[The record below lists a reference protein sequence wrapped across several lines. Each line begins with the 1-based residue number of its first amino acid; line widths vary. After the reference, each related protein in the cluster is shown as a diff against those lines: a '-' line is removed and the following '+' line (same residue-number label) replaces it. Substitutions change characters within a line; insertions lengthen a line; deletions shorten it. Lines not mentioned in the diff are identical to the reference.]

1 MLCSDLER
9 YLEAF
14 LDGRLGRSRTTILR
28 RHLGLCGPCRARVER
43 LRRFER
49 EIGRQTGATAGEVP
63 PSVWQ
68 GLEIDLVR
76 SLSLAGTD
84 LIPLLRP
91 GPPGQPRLRPPTA
104 RAQPRQAPPPPA
116 SSHRLRRRVSRLAG
130 VLAVA
135 LAVGALYELA
145 RAWLMPADAAD
156 AAVETYLDF
165 VAGGS
170 DLALRTD
177 DPASL
182 QHWFATQLG
191 QQAFPTPPMP
201 AGFKLVGGGKAD
213 LGEVDAA
220 MLVYAPT
227 DEGDPHPTLLF
238 VQASPDGAQAQA
250 AAPIP
255 VETGGYHQLVW
266 QTDPYS
272 FRLVSAEPPARLH
285 EFAR

>member
-14 LDGRLGRSRTTILR
+14 LDGRLGRSRTIILR

-49 EIGRQTGATAGEVP
+49 ELGRQLGVGTGQDQ

-68 GLEIDLVR
+68 GLEMDLIR
-76 SLSLAGTD
+76 SFSVAGSD

-91 GPPGQPRLRPPTA
+91 APPGPPRLRPPA
-104 RAQPRQAPPPPA
+104 PRAQARRPAPAAPA
-116 SSHRLRRRVSRLAG
+116 AGLRRRVSKLGG

-135 LAVGALYELA
+135 LAFGALYELA
-145 RAWLMPADAAD
+145 RAWLLPADAAE
-156 AAVETYLDF
+156 AAMQAYLDF
-165 VAGGS
+165 VAGDN

-191 QQAFPTPPMP
+191 RSFPAPPVP
-201 AGFKLVGGGKAD
+201 EGFKLVGGGRTE
-213 LGEVDAA
+213 LGRDGAA
-220 MLVYAPT
+220 MIVYAPT
-227 DEGDPHPTLLF
+227 AGADPNPTLLF
-238 VQASPDGAQAQA
+238 VQAAAASGSA
-250 AAPIP
+250 AAPTATP
-255 VETGGYHQLVW
+255 VPFERAGYHQLAW
-266 QTDPYS
+266 KADPYS
-272 FRLVSAEPPARLH
+272 FRIVSAEPPSRLH
-285 EFAR
+285 EFAP